1 MATDRIPIVF
11 AGVGDPLG
19 SGLVQSFARPGGN
32 ITGVTN
38 LSLDLSPKRLELFR
52 QTIPT

>member
-19 SGLVQSFARPGGN
+19 SGLVQSLPGPAA
-32 ITGVTN
+32 T
-38 LSLDLSPKRLELFR
+38 SLA
-52 QTIPT
+52 